1 MKITT
6 DCICIKRQR
15 RRFYEIKR
23 KRFNSYFSAY
33 TKLKSIKLSKE
44 NRRKPLCLEVGKD
57 FLAMTLKAQSI
68 KEQIK
73 KLDFTE
79 IKTTCSF
86 EETIK
91 RMKRK
96 AAHWE
101 KIFTNH
107 LPVKALVSNMNKRFS
122 KLNNKKIINP
132 VKK

>member
-1 MKITT
+1 M
-6 DCICIKRQR
+6 
-15 RRFYEIKR
+15 
-23 KRFNSYFSAY
+23 
-33 TKLKSIKLSKE
+33 
-44 NRRKPLCLEVGKD
+44 CLEVGKD

-68 KEQIK
+68 KEQIN
-73 KLDFTE
+73 KLNFTD

-101 KIFTNH
+101 KIFANR

-132 VKK
+132 VKT